1 MSFKFTRVDL
11 ALLLMVLVWGGNI
24 TVIKA
29 ALNHFDPMVF
39 NCLRFVI
46 ASVVMSFMYRDVF
59 KDRLSKK
66 DLLHL
71 IVLGILGN
79 TVYQFFFIH
88 GVKYTHVT
96 HASILLAVSPL
107 FTAAISS
114 QMGFERVGRQLW
126 LGIGLSFSGIAFIVF
141 GGKSLDVE
149 ALSTNLGD
157 LFILLACLSWSIY
170 TTFSKRI
177 VSEYSHRHY
186 LLYTV
191 LFGTVF
197 MIPVSLQAFWTQNWS
212 GLQWL
217 DFGALLYSAL
227 GALVFGYSAWYYG
240 VGKIGSTRT
249 SVYSNLTPVAG
260 LVIGMIFLGERFSW
274 QQWIGA
280 VLIFA
285 GLVINRLAKHETIGA
300 PEHHVVEESE
310 VGLTK

>member
-11 ALLLMVLVWGGNI
+11 VLLLMVLVWGGNI
-24 TVIKA
+24 TVIKT
-29 ALNHFDPMVF
+29 ALNHFDASVF

-46 ASVVMSFMYRDVF
+46 ASLVMMVLYRDVF

-114 QMGFERVGRQLW
+114 QMGFERVGRQIW
-126 LGIGLSFSGIAFIVF
+126 FGIALSFSGIAFIVF
-141 GGKSLDVE
+141 GGKALDIE

-186 LLYTV
+186 LAYTV
-191 LFGTVF
+191 LFGTAF
-197 MIPVSLQAFWTQNWS
+197 MIPVSLRSFWIQDWS
-212 GLQWL
+212 ALGPMDLV
-217 DFGALLYSAL
+217 ALLYSAL

-249 SVYSNLTPVAG
+249 SVYANLTPVAG

-280 VLIFA
+280 LFIFT
-285 GLVINRLAKHETIGA
+285 GLVINRLAKHEPVGVG
-300 PEHHVVEESE
+300 EHHVVEESE
-310 VGLTK
+310 VSLTK

>member
-11 ALLLMVLVWGGNI
+11 VLLMMVLLWGGNV
-24 TVIKA
+24 TVIKT
-29 ALNHFDPMVF
+29 ALNHFDASVF
-39 NCLRFVI
+39 NCLRFVM
-46 ASVVMSFMYRDVF
+46 ASLVMMVLYRDVF
-59 KDRLSKK
+59 KDRLSRK

-71 IVLGILGN
+71 ILLGILGN
-79 TVYQFFFIH
+79 TVYQYFFIH

-107 FTAAISS
+107 FTALISS
-114 QMGFERVGRQLW
+114 RMGFERVGKQIW
-126 LGIGLSFSGIAFIVF
+126 LGIALSFSGIAFIVF
-141 GGKSLDVE
+141 GGKGLDIE
-149 ALSTNLGD
+149 TLSTNLGD

-191 LFGTVF
+191 LFGTAF
-197 MIPVSLQAFWTQNWS
+197 MIPLSLRPLWSQNWS
-212 GLQWL
+212 GLRPMDL
-217 DFGALLYSAL
+217 GALLYSSL
-227 GALVFGYSAWYYG
+227 GALVFGYSAWYYA
-240 VGKIGSTRT
+240 VGRIGSTRT

-280 VLIFA
+280 ILIFA
-285 GLVINRLAKHETIGA
+285 GLVINRLARHEPVG
-300 PEHHVVEESE
+300 EHHVVEESE
-310 VGLTK
+310 VSLTK